1 VTNGSENTFHNLGEV
16 IQLIE
21 SMWWN
26 SAQRGEA
33 GQYVTWFCL
42 Q

>member
-1 VTNGSENTFHNLGEV
+1 VTNGSEKTYHNLGEV

-21 SMWWN
+21 LVWSD

-33 GQYVTWFCL
+33 GQYVTGFCV